1 MIIYMKII
9 RINMKLWINIE
20 LSKVLKYTLTYKNPE
35 MSPNHYKIS
44 FKNKISIIIVN
55 KLKVLKT

>member
-35 MSPNHYKIS
+35 MFPNHYKIS
-44 FKNKISIIIVN
+44 FNNISIIIVN
-55 KLKVLKT
+55 KLKALKT